1 MSDQHLSQIAT
12 QWTML
17 FDAHRG
23 PEDAAQKARKVL
35 MLRYCGAVYRY
46 LARVVRDSAL
56 AEDLTQEFALRF
68 LQGKF
73 GQADPSAGKFRSYVK
88 ASLFRLVQDHY
99 RAKGQQVKQV
109 PLDEDAQ
116 VAAPDDTGA
125 ADQAFRESW
134 RQELL
139 ARAWRALE
147 DVQAETGQ
155 PFHDVMRLRV
165 DQPELASAQLAEV
178 LGQKVGKTYTAAAV
192 RQLLHRARE
201 RFAELLLDDV
211 RQSMEGAPLERVQ
224 EELADLHLLKYC
236 QEALDKRRG

>member
-23 PEDAAQKARKVL
+23 PDDAAQKARKAL
-35 MLRYCGAVYRY
+35 MIRYCGAVYRY
-46 LARVVRDSAL
+46 LARVVRDPAL

-99 RAKGQQVKQV
+99 RGKG
-109 PLDEDAQ
+109 AQ
-116 VAAPDDTGA
+116 ARQLPMDSDVQIPAPDEGAA

-147 DVQAETGQ
+147 EVQREAGQ
-155 PFHDVMRLRV
+155 PFHDVMKLRV
-165 DQPELASAQLAEV
+165 DRPELSSAQLAEA
-178 LGQKVGKTYTAAAV
+178 LGQKVGKPYTPGAL
-192 RQLLHRARE
+192 RQLLHRSRE
-201 RFAELLLDDV
+201 RFAELLLEDV
-211 RQSMEGAPLERVQ
+211 QQSLEGAGMDRVE
-224 EELADLHLLKYC
+224 EELADLQLLKYC
-236 QEALDKRRG
+236 QELIDKRKG